1 MDKTK
6 RDVRRIREKI
16 RIRQGGEKRD
26 KGFLSSIK
34 RQIGALLV
42 TSLILTIL
50 LGVISYERASN
61 ALSESY
67 IASTSSTIVAISDYF
82 NLGMSNIRTQA
93 VQLYSDD
100 TINKYHNGYYYY
112 DDLVERNTILNIRKQ
127 YSDITSVDEM
137 CSNIYSVSENS
148 RVVSAEQQ
156 NEAGNVYNEIKEI
169 FEQQGNSNIW
179 FSQHPAI
186 DEIEGTDPN
195 SYAAVYGI
203 PLQTAEGFLLMDI
216 SADAVKSYLNEFSI
230 GERGILSFVTDEK
243 KEFYGQSGDK
253 ENEVIK
259 DAVVGSGTIAG
270 EKFYKEAMESDVD
283 HDSKYVTFHGEKY
296 LFIYSKIGDTKT
308 AITAL
313 IPKGVVVN
321 QATSI
326 KITTILIS
334 GFIIIVTIIF
344 GLYIS
349 RRMKYGMDEL
359 DKKLDMV
366 AQGDFTIDFG
376 SKYQDEFGMIANKVG
391 DTVFNLRDLITN
403 MKSMNEQVNDSAKY
417 VTGVADEFATSSSEI
432 STALQEVATDVVNQ
446 ANDAD
451 NCLSQMNQLSRQV
464 QEVFEGT
471 TKIGQISE
479 ETNQVVERGITV
491 VDKLSSNMK
500 DSSDMTKVVIQ
511 NVENLAVQSKN
522 IEKIVDVIN
531 AIAEETN
538 LLSLNASIEAARAGD
553 AGRGFVVVA
562 DEVRKLADQSVR
574 QVVEI
579 GKIVNSIQTKTK
591 ETVTVAKKTE
601 EYVNIQEQSLAQTV
615 AMFGHIKEQFDLL
628 VEQLKNITDGVEL
641 IEGAKNETLTSV
653 QNISSYAQETSAVT
667 EEITATAINQ
677 MDNVGRLREKIRT
690 LEEESE
696 VLTQAV
702 SKFIVK

>member
-6 RDVRRIREKI
+6 RKVRRKRVIMRRDKAKKI
-16 RIRQGGEKRD
+16 RD
-26 KGFLSSIK
+26 KKFLSSIK
-34 RQIGALLV
+34 GQIATLLA

-50 LGVISYERASN
+50 LGVISYERASS
-61 ALSESY
+61 ALSDSY

-93 VQLYSDD
+93 VQLYRDD
-100 TINKYHNGYYYY
+100 TINKYHDGYYYY
-112 DDLVERNTILNIRKQ
+112 DDLVEKNAILNIRKQ
-127 YSDITSVDEM
+127 YSDVTSVDAM
-137 CSNIYSVSENS
+137 CSNIYSISEKS
-148 RVVSAEQQ
+148 RLISAEQQ
-156 NEAGNVYNEIKEI
+156 SEAGDSFEEVQKI
-169 FEQQGNSNIW
+169 FDQAGSSSFW
-179 FSQHPAI
+179 FASHPAI
-186 DEIEGTDPN
+186 DQIEGTDKN
-195 SYAAVYGI
+195 TYAAVYGMR
-203 PLQTAEGFLLMDI
+203 LNTAEGYLLVDI
-216 SADAVKSYLNEFSI
+216 SANAVTEYLNQYSI
-230 GERGILSFVTDEK
+230 GDRGILSFVTNET
-243 KEFYGQSGDK
+243 KEFYGQSEDK

-259 DAVVGSGTIAG
+259 DAVVGAGTIAG
-270 EKFYKEAMESDVD
+270 QEFYKEAMESENVK
-283 HDSKYVTFHGEKY
+283 DSKYVTFHGEKY
-296 LFIYSKIGDTKT
+296 LFIYSKIGDSNL
-308 AITAL
+308 AVTAL
-313 IPKGVVVN
+313 VPRSVVVN

-334 GFIIIVTIIF
+334 GFIILVMIGF

-349 RRMKYGMDEL
+349 RKMKYSMDEL
-359 DKKLDMV
+359 NKKLHFV
-366 AQGDFTIDFG
+366 SEGDFTIDFS
-376 SKYQDEFGMIANKVG
+376 SKYQDEFGQVANKVG
-391 DTVFNLRDLITN
+391 DTIVNLRDLISN

-417 VTGVADEFATSSSEI
+417 VTGVANDFATSSDEI
-432 STALQEVATDVVNQ
+432 STALQEVAGDVVNQ

-451 NCLSQMNQLSRQV
+451 NCLSQMNQLSSQV

-471 TKIGQISE
+471 TKIGQISVD
-479 ETNQVVERGITV
+479 TSHVVEEGITM
-491 VDKLSSNMK
+491 VDKLSANMK

-531 AIAEETN
+531 EIAEETN
-538 LLSLNASIEAARAGD
+538 LLSLNASIEAARAGE

-562 DEVRKLADQSVR
+562 DEVRKLADQSVK

-579 GKIVNSIQTKTK
+579 GKIVTSIQTKTK
-591 ETVTVAKKTE
+591 ETVTVAKQTE
-601 EYVNIQEQSLAQTV
+601 EYVEIQERSLAQTV
-615 AMFGHIKEQFDLL
+615 AMFGHIKQQFDLL
-628 VEQLKNITDGVEL
+628 VEQLKNITDGVEK

-677 MDNVGRLREKIRT
+677 MDNVGKLREKIKT

-702 SKFIVK
+702 SKFIVE